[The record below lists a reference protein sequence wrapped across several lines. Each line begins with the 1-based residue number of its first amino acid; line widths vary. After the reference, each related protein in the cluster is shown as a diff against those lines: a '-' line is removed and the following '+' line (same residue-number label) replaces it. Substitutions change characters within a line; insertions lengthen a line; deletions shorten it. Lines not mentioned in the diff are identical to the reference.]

1 MSLLR
6 IENLSVS
13 FGGLKALSG
22 VDITVEPGEV
32 VGLIGPN
39 GAGKTTV
46 FNAISGFISPD
57 EGSFRW
63 RNVESPWPKPHQLH
77 KVGIARTLQ
86 GVGLFP
92 DLTCLEN
99 VMVALDHQAKTGV
112 IRGLL
117 GATDR
122 DERALKKLAMEAL
135 DRVGA
140 AALAPVRASQLPY
153 PTRKRVALARALAS
167 EPTLLLLDEPAGG
180 LGADDIEWLQD
191 LISSLRSTCSILLV
205 EHHMEVVMAVSDRI
219 YVLDFGQIIASGIA
233 EQVKSDPAVIA
244 AYLGSAA
251 VGRERFA

>member
-6 IENLSVS
+6 VENLCVS
-13 FGGLKALSG
+13 FGGLKALDH

-46 FNAISGFISPD
+46 FNAISGFISPSD
-57 EGSFRW
+57 GTFTWKGSKAD
-63 RNVESPWPKPHQLH
+63 WPKPHHLH
-77 KVGIARTLQ
+77 KIGISRTLQ
-86 GVGLFP
+86 GVGLFA

-99 VMVALDHQAKTGV
+99 VMVALDHRAKAGV

-122 DERALKKLAMEAL
+122 DEKRLRELAMTAL

-140 AALAPVRASQLPY
+140 TSLAQVRASQLPF
-153 PTRKRVALARALAS
+153 ARALAG

-180 LGADDIEWLQD
+180 LGADDIDWLRD
-191 LISSLRSTCSILLV
+191 LIASLRSTCSILLV

-219 YVLDFGQIIASGIA
+219 YVLDFGQIIASGNA
-233 EQVKSDPAVIA
+233 EQVKRDPAVIA

>member
-13 FGGLKALSG
+13 FGGLKALSA

-57 EGSFRW
+57 AGSFSW
-63 RNVESPWPKPHQLH
+63 RGKATTWPKPHQLH
-77 KVGIARTLQ
+77 TLGISRTLQ

-112 IRGLL
+112 VRGLL
-117 GATDR
+117 GATDG
-122 DERALKKLAMEAL
+122 DERQLKKLAMEAL
-135 DRVGA
+135 DRVEA
-140 AALAPVRASQLPY
+140 TSLAHVRASQLPF

-167 EPTLLLLDEPAGG
+167 TPTLLLLDEPAGG
-180 LGADDIEWLQD
+180 LGADDIEWLRS

-205 EHHMEVVMAVSDRI
+205 EHHMEVVMSVSDRI
-219 YVLDFGQIIASGIA
+219 YVLDFGQIIASGNA
-233 EQVKSDPAVIA
+233 EQVKTDEAVIA
-244 AYLGSAA
+244 AYLGTAA
-251 VGRERFA
+251 LGRERYA